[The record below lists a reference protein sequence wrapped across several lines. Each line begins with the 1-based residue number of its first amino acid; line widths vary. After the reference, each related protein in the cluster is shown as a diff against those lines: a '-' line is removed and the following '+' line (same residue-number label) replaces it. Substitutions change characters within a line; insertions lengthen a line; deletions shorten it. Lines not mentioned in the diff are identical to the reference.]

1 MVHGTLLNPWVRQV
15 VFPEFMDYQYLVLHM
30 AEVEVLRVLI
40 MLQIP
45 QLDSLVVL
53 VVVVMQLT
61 VRTRVVDWD

>member
-1 MVHGTLLNPWVRQV
+1 M

-40 MLQIP
+40 LLQIH